1 MKKTRKDSNC
11 LLLTVGLPRSG
22 KSTWANQIGRGILRI
37 AVVNPDSIRKAIYG
51 KAFDPFYEPETWRI
65 ARIMVRALFMAG
77 HKRVILDATSMTKK
91 SRDSWKCQKN
101 DLVKWDVGFI
111 VFETGIKECIKRAKD
126 GKRKDL
132 IPVIKKMAESF
143 EPLSPEE
150 RKKACFNPEV
160 IV

>member
-1 MKKTRKDSNC
+1 MASKMKEK
-11 LLLTVGLPRSG
+11 
-22 KSTWANQIGRGILRI
+22 
-37 AVVNPDSIRKAIYG
+37 
-51 KAFDPFYEPETWRI
+51 TWRI

-101 DLVKWDVGFI
+101 DLVKWQVGFI
-111 VFETGIKECIKRAKD
+111 VFETDVKECIKRAKA
-126 GKRKDL
+126 GKREDL
-132 IPVIKKMAESF
+132 IPVIKKMAKSF

-150 RKKACFNPEV
+150 RQKACFNPEV